1 MKTIEIKWST
11 DDVLILAEQMGAEL
25 SEQQADE
32 ILDRLLRNHD
42 ADVGINWGVIEY
54 HIENLIYNQTKQ

>member
-54 HIENLIYNQTKQ
+54 HIENLIYN